1 MLRVFALSWVVQR
14 DHRVKSK
21 GILRTVASLRVLG
34 DRTGYGLYA
43 RGTETIVRDVEAKQG
58 AVGEKHGG
66 DGLTP
71 RAS

>member
-1 MLRVFALSWVVQR
+1 MKSNGIPRS
-14 DHRVKSK
+14 VKS
-21 GILRTVASLRVLG
+21 SRVLG

-43 RGTETIVRDVEAKQG
+43 RGTETIIRDIEAKQG

-71 RAS
+71 RASKAIAREKQPASGYEEA